1 MLFLRQSDDETNQ
14 MLPFKSLTSSKQL
27 TPEIIETFFT
37 VTDKM
42 AADIEAKGRIDLL
55 DDKVVAL
62 LFFEPSS
69 RTMMSFQSAA
79 QRLKAGM
86 VFAQNASST
95 SFEKGESLED
105 LIRMVEAYSDIIV
118 MRHAQ
123 QGSADIAARISNV
136 PFINA
141 GDGGNEH
148 PTQALIDAYT
158 IHKEKGRLDSLNI
171 VFGYDS
177 LQSRS
182 IHSLSRVLSQYKG
195 NRFTFTGPKEL
206 EPSDRLL
213 ADLRATGTECIIANE
228 VNLHDGYDVAYVN
241 RLQEERF
248 ENKVIFEKNRQKYRL
263 NRADVENSGCLILD
277 PLPRIDEISTEV
289 DDLPNALYFK
299 QASHGVPVRM
309 ALLAMLLGKA

>member
-1 MLFLRQSDDETNQ
+1 

-123 QGSADIAARISNV
+123 QGSAEIAAGISKV

-158 IHKEKGRLDSLNI
+158 IHQEKGRLDSLNI

-182 IHSLSRVLSQYKG
+182 IHSLSRLLSQYKD

-206 EPSDRLL
+206 EPSDHLL
-213 ADLRATGTECIIANE
+213 ADLRAAGTECIIASD

-248 ENKVIFEKNRQKYRL
+248 ENKIIFEKNRQKYRL

-277 PLPRIDEISTEV
+277 PLPRIDEISTDV

>member
-1 MLFLRQSDDETNQ
+1 

-27 TPEIIETFFT
+27 SPEIIAQIFS
-37 VTDKM
+37 VIDDM
-42 AADIEAKGRIDLL
+42 ALKIESQGRIDLL

-86 VFAQNASST
+86 VFAQNESST
-95 SFEKGESLED
+95 SFKKGESLED
-105 LIRMVEAYSDIIV
+105 LIRMVESYSDIIV
-118 MRHAQ
+118 MRHAMP
-123 QGSADIAARISNV
+123 GSADIAANTSKV

-148 PTQALIDAYT
+148 PTQSLIDAYT
-158 IHKEKGRLDSLNI
+158 IFTEKGRLNNLNI

-182 IHSLSRVLSQYKG
+182 IHSLAKLLAQYPD
-195 NRFTFTGPKEL
+195 NRFTFIGPKEL
-206 EPSDRLL
+206 APKAELL
-213 ADLRATGTECIIANE
+213 NELRASGVVCE
-228 VNLHDGYDVAYVN
+228 VSDKVDLHQGYDVAYVN

-248 ENKVIFEKNRQKYRL
+248 ENRAIFEENRRKYRL
-263 NRADVENSGCLILD
+263 NKADVEGSDCLILD
-277 PLPRIDEISTEV
+277 PLPRIDEICTEV
-289 DDLPNALYFK
+289 DELPNAVYFK
-299 QASHGVPVRM
+299 QASYGVPVRM

>member
-1 MLFLRQSDDETNQ
+1 

-27 TPEIIETFFT
+27 TPEIIKQIFN
-37 VTDKM
+37 VVDQM
-42 AADIEAKGRIDLL
+42 AENIESKGRIDLL

-86 VFAQNASST
+86 VFAQGVSST

-123 QGSADIAARISNV
+123 QGSADIAANTSKV

-148 PTQALIDAYT
+148 PTQSLIDAYT
-158 IHKEKGRLDSLNI
+158 IHKEKGRLDLLNI

-182 IHSLSRVLSQYKG
+182 IHSLSRLLSQYPN

-206 EPSDRLL
+206 EPSETML
-213 ADLRATGTECIIANE
+213 AELRKTGTECIISSE

-248 ENKVIFEKNRQKYRL
+248 EKREIFEQNRRKYRL
-263 NRADVENSGCLILD
+263 NREDVEGSGCLILD
-277 PLPRIDEISTEV
+277 PLPRIDEISTDV
-289 DDLPNALYFK
+289 DELENAVYFK
-299 QASHGVPVRM
+299 QASYGVPVRM
-309 ALLAMLLGKA
+309 ALLAMLLKKV

>member
-1 MLFLRQSDDETNQ
+1 
-14 MLPFKSLTSSKQL
+14 MLPFKSLISSQQL
-27 TPEIIETFFT
+27 TPKIIEAIFET
-37 VTDKM
+37 TDRM
-42 AADIEAKGRIDLL
+42 ADEIANRGRIDLL

-86 VFAQNASST
+86 VFAQNAAST

-105 LIRMVEAYSDIIV
+105 LIRMVESYSDIIV
-118 MRHAQ
+118 MRHAMP
-123 QGSADIAARISNV
+123 GSAAIAAQTSVV

-158 IHKEKGRLDSLNI
+158 IHKEKGRLNDLKV

-182 IHSLSRVLSQYKG
+182 IHSLSRLLSQYP
-195 NRFTFTGPKEL
+195 NNEFTFMGPETLFPNAEL
-206 EPSDRLL
+206 LGELRDNGVDCTLKSD
-213 ADLRATGTECIIANE
+213 ATP
-228 VNLHDGYDVAYVN
+228 LDGYDIAYVN

-248 ENKVIFEKNRQKYRL
+248 TDSVLFEKNRRKFRL
-263 NRADVENSGCLILD
+263 TKENVESSNCLILD
-277 PLPRIDEISTEV
+277 PLPRVDEISTEV
-289 DDLPNALYFK
+289 DSLPNAAYFR
-299 QASHGVPVRM
+299 QASYGVPVRM
-309 ALLAMLLGKA
+309 ALLSMLLGKA

>member
-1 MLFLRQSDDETNQ
+1 

-27 TPEIIETFFT
+27 TPKIIDQIFK
-37 VTDKM
+37 VVDQM
-42 AADIEAKGRIDLL
+42 ADNIESKGRIDLL

-86 VFAQNASST
+86 VFAQGVSST

-105 LIRMVEAYSDIIV
+105 LIRMVESYSDIIV

-123 QGSADIAARISNV
+123 QGSADIAANTSKV

-148 PTQALIDAYT
+148 PTQSLIDAYT
-158 IHKEKGRLDSLNI
+158 IHKEKGRLDSLDI

-182 IHSLSRVLSQYKG
+182 IHSLSRLLSQYPH

-206 EPSDRLL
+206 EPSDTMLGEIRE
-213 ADLRATGTECIIANE
+213 TGTECIISSE

-248 ENKVIFEKNRQKYRL
+248 EKREIFDQNRRKYRL
-263 NRADVENSGCLILD
+263 NRNDVEGSGCLILD
-277 PLPRIDEISTEV
+277 PLPRIDEISTDV
-289 DDLPNALYFK
+289 DDLENAVYFK
-299 QASHGVPVRM
+299 QASYGVPVRM
-309 ALLAMLLGKA
+309 ALLAMLLNKV

>member
-1 MLFLRQSDDETNQ
+1 M
-14 MLPFKSLTSSKQL
+14 
-27 TPEIIETFFT
+27 
-37 VTDKM
+37 
-42 AADIEAKGRIDLL
+42 L

-105 LIRMVEAYSDIIV
+105 LIRMVESYSDIIV

-123 QGSADIAARISNV
+123 QGSADIAANTSKV

-148 PTQALIDAYT
+148 PTQSLIDAYT

-171 VFGYDS
+171 VFGFDS

-182 IHSLSRVLSQYKG
+182 IHSLSRLLSQYKN

-206 EPSDRLL
+206 EPSESILSE
-213 ADLRATGTECIIANE
+213 LRASGTECIVSSE

-248 ENKVIFEKNRQKYRL
+248 ENRAVFEENRRKYRL
-263 NRADVENSGCLILD
+263 SRADVENSNCLILD
-277 PLPRIDEISTEV
+277 PLPRIDEIDTEV
-289 DDLPNALYFK
+289 DDLPNAVYFK
-299 QASHGVPVRM
+299 QASYGVPVRM

>member
-1 MLFLRQSDDETNQ
+1 

-27 TPEIIETFFT
+27 TPKIIDTFFT

-42 AADIEAKGRIDLL
+42 AEDIETKGRIDLL

-86 VFAQNASST
+86 VFAQNASNT

-123 QGSADIAARISNV
+123 QGSAEIAARISKV

-158 IHKEKGRLDSLNI
+158 IYKETGRLDSLNI

-182 IHSLSRVLSQYKG
+182 IHSLSRLLSQYKG

-206 EPSDRLL
+206 EPSNDLL
-213 ADLRATGTECIIANE
+213 DDLRATGTECVIANE
-228 VNLHDGYDVAYVN
+228 VNLHHGYDVAYVN

-248 ENKVIFEKNRQKYRL
+248 ENKIIFEKNRQKYRL

-277 PLPRIDEISTEV
+277 PLPRIDEISTDV

-309 ALLAMLLGKA
+309 ALLAMLLNKA